1 MLKTNSQKEMI
12 AFRSLLLNRCQK
24 EFEKDTADALD
35 MERRMKEIEEAETVG
50 NQLSV
55 MANLSLKQPI

>member
-1 MLKTNSQKEMI
+1 MI